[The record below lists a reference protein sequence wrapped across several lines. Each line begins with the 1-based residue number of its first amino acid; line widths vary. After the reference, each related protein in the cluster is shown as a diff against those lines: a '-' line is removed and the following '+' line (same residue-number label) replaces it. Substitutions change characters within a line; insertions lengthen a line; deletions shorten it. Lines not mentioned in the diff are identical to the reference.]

1 MTNSEN
7 KRHGLITPCFN
18 KCVEVRDG
26 RTVNQIFAADGQL
39 ATTVECEN
47 GKSIQ
52 LFSGFELKARG
63 ITGLVGDQLYNIECD
78 GANVAFI
85 WTGNK

>member
-1 MTNSEN
+1 MNS

-18 KCVEVRDG
+18 KCIAVNENG
-26 RTVNQIFAADGQL
+26 ITTNQIFAADGQL

-85 WTGNK
+85 WVRNQ